1 MKLYSVV
8 SFKRKNNITLE
19 IDRYYLFIPD
29 FLDFINEPWKYSGLK
44 FKKNNFTLNVINQNC
59 YEDLTVT
66 EITNEN
72 TEEHYSELYD
82 MLSTIKIIENEDF
95 INKTKIQVLYLSK
108 ELKNLLRD
116 LILEIKFLN
125 ESKMEVQHEYL

>member
-1 MKLYSVV
+1 MKLYSVFSV
-8 SFKRKNNITLE
+8 KRKSNITLE
-19 IDRYYLFIPD
+19 IDRYYIFIPD
-29 FLDFINEPWKYSGLK
+29 FLNFINEPWKYSGLK

-66 EITNEN
+66 EITSEN
-72 TEEHYSELYD
+72 AEEHYSELYD
-82 MLSTIKIIENEDF
+82 MLSAIKVIENEYF
-95 INKTKIQVLYLSK
+95 INKSKIQVLYLSK

-125 ESKMEVQHEYL
+125 ESRMEVQHERL

>member
-66 EITNEN
+66 EITSKNAGEY
-72 TEEHYSELYD
+72 YSELYD
-82 MLSTIKIIENEDF
+82 MLSAIKVIENEYF
-95 INKTKIQVLYLSK
+95 INKSKIQVLYLSK
-108 ELKNLLRD
+108 ELKSLLRD
-116 LILEIKFLN
+116 LILETKYLR
-125 ESKMEVQHEYL
+125 ESKMEV